1 MKDVEYNSWSN
12 YHSRNAYKWLVVSE
26 DMSYSAARTTGPD
39 ELRDLFGDYIASHDN
54 IDLNKVNWEEVY
66 SVIICKYSK

>member
-1 MKDVEYNSWSN
+1 
-12 YHSRNAYKWLVVSE
+12 
-26 DMSYSAARTTGPD
+26 MSYSAARTTGPD

-54 IDLNKVNWEEVY
+54 IDLNKVDWEEVY